1 MSGALSD
8 ALVRACRARP
18 LQPAILGDASEL
30 RYSDI
35 EGQADAVCAAL
46 LAAGIEAD
54 EPVHVQVSNQ
64 PLDMAALLG
73 VWLAGAVAVPIH
85 RTTPVEVSAG
95 FARRTQA
102 RWAVD
107 LAADRPASQSLIAL
121 AAKAPA
127 RRALLR
133 HAALVVFTSG
143 STGAPKGVVV
153 AHDAFHG
160 KIEKIDSM
168 LHFAQEDRTLLVL
181 NINFSF
187 GLWVSLLTL
196 LRGGTLVMRSRFE
209 PDGFLRTL
217 VEHRITRVGMVPT
230 MMRVLFSD
238 TRHDTA
244 IARVNDAAHL
254 RQIWIGGEALGPSLG
269 RIIRERFSATEL
281 VDIYGLTETATCDF
295 FAFPADYAAHP
306 GCIGRP
312 SPQVQY
318 RIAAD
323 GELQLR
329 SPYLMQGY
337 LDEPEL
343 TAAAYSDGWFRTGDL
358 GRVVGSGGGGGDVGD
373 GGGAVDGDLVEL
385 MGRQKDVISR
395 AGNKVTPAE
404 IEQAIGSH
412 PDVAAAMAVGV
423 DDALLGQRIHLLLVP
438 RAGTT
443 LALDDLKKHLA
454 PRLERYKQPDAFY
467 TAEALPLGRT
477 GKADRTQFK
486 QQLSAALIAPML
498 N

>member
-1 MSGALSD
+1 MSGALSQ
-8 ALVRACRARP
+8 ALVNACRAKP
-18 LQPAILGDASEL
+18 TQLAIIGDASQL
-30 RYSDI
+30 RYGDI
-35 EGQADAVCAAL
+35 DAQARAVCAVL
-46 LAAGIEAD
+46 VAAGIEAD

-64 PLDMAALLG
+64 PLDMAAILG
-73 VWLAGAVAVPIH
+73 IWLAGAVAVPIH
-85 RTTPVEVSAG
+85 RTTPGEVSQD

-107 LAADRPASQSLIAL
+107 LATDRPAGQSLIAI

-127 RRALLR
+127 QRVLLR

-153 AHDAFHG
+153 AHSAFHG
-160 KIEKIDSM
+160 KIQKIDA
-168 LHFAQEDRTLLVL
+168 LLRLNGDDRTLLVL

-196 LRGGTLVMRSRFE
+196 LNGGTLVMRSRFE
-209 PDGFLRTL
+209 PASFLQAL

-238 TRHDTA
+238 AQRNAA
-244 IARVNDAAHL
+244 IVRVNDAAHL

-269 RIIRERFSATEL
+269 RIIRDRFSATDL

-295 FAFPADYAAHP
+295 FAFPADYAKQP

-312 SPQVQY
+312 SPEVQY
-318 RIAAD
+318 RIAED

-343 TAAAYSDGWFRTGDL
+343 TAAAYCDGWFRTGDL
-358 GRVVGSGGGGGDVGD
+358 GRVVD
-373 GGGAVDGDLVEL
+373 GGAGDGDLVEL

-404 IEQAIGSH
+404 IEQAICSH

-423 DDALLGQRIHLLLVP
+423 ADALLGQRIHVLLVP
-438 RAGTT
+438 RAGAT
-443 LALDDLKKHLA
+443 LALGDLRKHLA
-454 PRLERYKQPDAFY
+454 PRLERYKQPDAY
-467 TAEALPLGRT
+467 YVGEALPLGRT

-486 QQLSAALIAPML
+486 NQVSSASIAPMAH
-498 N
+498 